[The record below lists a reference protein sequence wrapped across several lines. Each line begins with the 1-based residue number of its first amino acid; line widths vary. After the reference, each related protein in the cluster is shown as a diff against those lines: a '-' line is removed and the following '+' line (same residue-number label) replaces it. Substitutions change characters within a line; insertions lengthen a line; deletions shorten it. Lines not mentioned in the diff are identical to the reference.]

1 MVRAIVQSHV
11 EDYDRFHAVF
21 SERAEFRKS
30 HGATG
35 HAIYRGVDDPN
46 TLVVVNDFASADE
59 ARAFAA
65 APELKEAMARAGVDH
80 PQMWIVEEAE
90 AQRY

>member
-1 MVRAIVQSHV
+1 MVKAIVQSHV
-11 EDYDRFHAVF
+11 EDYERFHAVF
-21 SERAEFRKS
+21 SERVDFRKS

-35 HAIYRGVDDPN
+35 HTIYRSVDDPN
-46 TLVVVNDFASADE
+46 TLVVVNDFASADD

-65 APELKEAMARAGVDH
+65 APELKEAMARAGVEG

-90 AQRY
+90 AERY